1 MRVVVVLVALALAA
15 TGCGGSEGAE
25 NDDRPVRYD
34 LTVTYWPTGRDGES
48 RSATLECDPDGG
60 SHPDP
65 VSACDALLK
74 HEDALQP
81 VAGDV
86 ACTEIYGGP
95 RLATIAGTHELDA
108 VDATLSRTN
117 GCEIARW
124 DALAAMVELPPSS

>member
-1 MRVVVVLVALALAA
+1 MKIAVLLVALVLAVS
-15 TGCGGSEGAE
+15 GCGGSEGAE
-25 NDDRPVRYD
+25 NDHRPLRYD
-34 LTVTYWPTGRDGES
+34 LTVTYWPAGRGGES

-74 HEDALQP
+74 NEDALQR

-95 RLATIAGTHELDA
+95 QLATIAGTREGAGVH
-108 VDATLSRTN
+108 ATLSRTN

-124 DALAAMVELPPSS
+124 EALALVVELPAS